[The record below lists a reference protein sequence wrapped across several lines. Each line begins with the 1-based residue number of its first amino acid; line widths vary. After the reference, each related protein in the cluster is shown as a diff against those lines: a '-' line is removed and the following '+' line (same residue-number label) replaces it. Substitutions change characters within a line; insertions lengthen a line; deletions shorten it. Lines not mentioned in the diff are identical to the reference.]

1 MHLSLSLFKNS
12 GKYHIKSWLYHATSQ
27 LPHPSLEQASSV
39 TSSSTSIKKSK
50 SKKKWSWSVPIFFHL
65 RTKMFIIYLNVFQLW
80 LRYRMREFTRAS
92 VRSSHIC
99 PRRHSPCCRERWS
112 WQCRPTQHQQKA
124 GPPQQYVW
132 CSLHGPLGW
141 SLGFYSAPDGCC
153 PHPVCSRGYHDTPG
167 TLPEPC
173 SLWSSLHRTN
183 LGTEGK
189 QQHWWNSCRTIHRY
203 RQDTLNFDFVNQNR
217 WHLITYHS
225 AKRCIPWSLL
235 LCPQPARACFGW
247 HDEPDRWHWLHAAFP
262 EMIQIKCRI

>member
-1 MHLSLSLFKNS
+1 M
-12 GKYHIKSWLYHATSQ
+12 
-27 LPHPSLEQASSV
+27 
-39 TSSSTSIKKSK
+39 
-50 SKKKWSWSVPIFFHL
+50 PIFFHL
-65 RTKMFIIYLNVFQLW
+65 KTKPFIIYLNVFQLW
-80 LRYRMREFTRAS
+80 LRNRMREFTRAS

-153 PHPVCSRGYHDTPG
+153 PHPVCSRGYRDTPG

-203 RQDTLNFDFVNQNR
+203 RQDTLNFDFCKSKPVTSYNLPLSQTV
-217 WHLITYHS
+217 HPLKPPLVPTT
-225 AKRCIPWSLL
+225 
-235 LCPQPARACFGW
+235 CPRLFRLTWWAW
-247 HDEPDRWHWLHAAFP
+247 
-262 EMIQIKCRI
+262 